1 MLTKARDFT
10 TGYIIYSQIKKREG
24 EDVKL
29 PLRVVLA
36 SVLVT
41 NKFYTL
47 SGKNITMKQ
56 ETVSYLKQVP

>member
-10 TGYIIYSQIKKREG
+10 TGYIIYSQIKEKG

-29 PLRVVLA
+29 SLRVAVA
-36 SVLVT
+36 SVLVIHT
-41 NKFYTL
+41 FYTL
-47 SGKNITMKQ
+47 SGKNLAMKQ